1 MSGEVI
7 NGLVGNI
14 VDVTKAGL
22 GLFTEFPLNLVVI
35 GGLLA
40 MGIGLVRGFIPKKRS
55 RQDLEGIFIP
65 SITLKGEKI

>member
-7 NGLVGNI
+7 TAGVNTI

-22 GLFTEFPLNLVVI
+22 GLFTEFPLNLMVI

-40 MGIGLVRGFIPKKRS
+40 LGISLVRGFIPRKGGKR
-55 RQDLEGIFIP
+55 
-65 SITLKGEKI
+65 